1 MVIGIY
7 SNDLYNK
14 ENRNEST
21 AWTDE
26 YNCAGYALGTFNW
39 LLPYDEED
47 REIIKEN
54 DFNFD
59 LLEETTNTQVYTVE
73 NFTKYLL
80 KTFNNLRVIEYPSQA
95 KDNEEVIGMR
105 IDYNDLD
112 FHFIRRKLNKKWYH
126 KIGGCEVTR
135 FNEENVFKPLWCNRY
150 NSEIVFFAKRVGKK
164 KRYEDV
170 IKGKE
175 TFDTVRFL

>member
-47 REIIKEN
+47 REIVKEN
-54 DFNFD
+54 DFHYNGTLDD
-59 LLEETTNTQVYTVE
+59 LVSTKVYTVE

-112 FHFIRRKLNKKWYH
+112 FHFIKRKLNKKWYH
-126 KIGGCEVTR
+126 KIGGCEITR

-150 NSEIVFFAKRVGKK
+150 NSEIVFFAKKVGKK
-164 KRYEDV
+164 KNKNKV
-170 IKGKE
+170 
-175 TFDTVRFL
+175 DTVRFL

>member
-14 ENRNEST
+14 EKRNENT

-54 DFNFD
+54 EFDFD
-59 LLEETTNTQVYTVE
+59 LFESTQIYTVE

-105 IDYNDLD
+105 IDYNNLD

-126 KIGGCEVTR
+126 KIGGCNITK

-150 NSEIVFFAKRVGKK
+150 NSEIVFFAKKVNKRKK
-164 KRYEDV
+164 KTV
-170 IKGKE
+170 
-175 TFDTVRFL
+175 DTVRFL

>member
-14 ENRNEST
+14 EKRNENT

-54 DFNFD
+54 EFDFD
-59 LLEETTNTQVYTVE
+59 LFESTQIYTVE

-105 IDYNDLD
+105 IDYNNLD

-126 KIGGCEVTR
+126 KIGGCNITK

-150 NSEIVFFAKRVGKK
+150 NSEIVFFAKKVNKRKK
-164 KRYEDV
+164 KTV
-170 IKGKE
+170 
-175 TFDTVRFL
+175 DTIRFL

>member
-1 MVIGIY
+1 MVIGLY
-7 SNDLYNK
+7 KDDLYNEEK
-14 ENRNEST
+14 RNENT

-47 REIIKEN
+47 REVIV
-54 DFNFD
+54 DCGFD
-59 LLEETTNTQVYTVE
+59 YDILEEMINTKVYSVE
-73 NFTKYLL
+73 NFTQYLL

-126 KIGGCEVTR
+126 KIGGSDVIR
-135 FNEENVFKPLWCNRY
+135 FKEENVFKPVWCNRY
-150 NSEIVFFAKRVGKK
+150 NSEIVFFAKKINKREKK
-164 KRYEDV
+164 LTQLDLCDM
-170 IKGKE
+170 I
-175 TFDTVRFL
+175 

>member
-7 SNDLYNK
+7 SNDLYNEEK
-14 ENRNEST
+14 RNENT

-54 DFNFD
+54 EFDFD
-59 LLEETTNTQVYTVE
+59 LFESTQIYTVE

-105 IDYNDLD
+105 IDYNNLD

-126 KIGGCEVTR
+126 KIGGCNITK

-150 NSEIVFFAKRVGKK
+150 NSEIVFFAKKVNKRKK
-164 KRYEDV
+164 KTV
-170 IKGKE
+170 
-175 TFDTVRFL
+175 DTIRFL

>member
-39 LLPYDEED
+39 LLPYDEKD

-54 DFNFD
+54 DFDID

-80 KTFNNLRVIEYPSQA
+80 KTFDNLRVIEYPSQA

-126 KIGGCEVTR
+126 KIGGSDVIR
-135 FNEENVFKPLWCNRY
+135 FKEENVFKPLWCNRY
-150 NSEIVFFAKRVGKK
+150 NSEIVFFAKKINKREKK
-164 KRYEDV
+164 LTQLDLCD
-170 IKGKE
+170 II
-175 TFDTVRFL
+175 